1 MNTDYRIKLG
11 FFRHYK
17 TRKLEKKLGA
27 DGVLA
32 LIKLWEYASE
42 FRPDGDLSG
51 MADEDIELSIMW
63 DTEQTLMPIL
73 VSIGFV
79 DGQEGE
85 YRLHDWQEHN
95 PWAAEADERSGEARL
110 SRLFRT
116 NPEKAKELKA
126 QGRTGITQEEYQEF
140 KKPAQKYDRSTTVQ
154 RPYNDRS
161 TDRSTPAPAPAP
173 APPPKEDT
181 LVVVVTDQELSA
193 RDGPPPPPPIRIAR
207 TPKAETAAFETM
219 RALWAEICGPA
230 GLNELRDVGR
240 WPKKR
245 RDAAWTLWAV
255 EAKGDPEKIRKL
267 FRYVVSCPRLIGG
280 SKPRPGYS
288 EPWRMNFDWLL
299 GEDALARLME
309 GEFAPAV
316 AAHA

>member
-1 MNTDYRIKLG
+1 MNTDIRIDVG
-11 FFRHYK
+11 FLDHWK
-17 TRKLEKKLGA
+17 TDTIIAECGA
-27 DGVLA
+27 DGVLSLMRIWIFTA
-32 LIKLWEYASE
+32 QNK
-42 FRPDGDLSG
+42 PDGRLVG
-51 MADEDIELSIMW
+51 VKAEAIERIAKWRGEPGKLFSA
-63 DTEQTLMPIL
+63 L
-73 VSIGFV
+73 VELHFLERDS
-79 DGQEGE
+79 DGIWCI
-85 YRLHDWQEHN
+85 HDWKRHN
-95 PWAAEADERSGEARL
+95 PYAAEAEWRHERAKKANAARRNKENQHDFATSALEA
-110 SRLFRT
+110 S
-116 NPEKAKELKA
+116 N
-126 QGRTGITQEEYQEF
+126 
-140 KKPAQKYDRSTTVQ
+140 STATS
-154 RPYNDRS
+154 P
-161 TDRSTPAPAPAP
+161 PLPPP
-173 APPPKEDT
+173 PPPPPPPPKEDT

-288 EPWRMNFDWLL
+288 EPWRMSFDWLL

>member
-1 MNTDYRIKLG
+1 MALVSLWTFCGENRTN
-11 FFRHYK
+11 
-17 TRKLEKKLGA
+17 
-27 DGVLA
+27 GV
-32 LIKLWEYASE
+32 
-42 FRPDGDLSG
+42 LSG
-51 MADEDIELSIMW
+51 MDDDDIAIAADYPGDTKELIGALESLRLIERNGNDWAM
-63 DTEQTLMPIL
+63 
-73 VSIGFV
+73 
-79 DGQEGE
+79 
-85 YRLHDWQEHN
+85 HDWEDHQGYAIHAEARAEKARR
-95 PWAAEADERSGEARL
+95 AAEARWGSKKDAPSIKKDAP
-110 SRLFRT
+110 SIKKDAPSNAP
-116 NPEKAKELKA
+116 NPNPNPNPDPDP
-126 QGRTGITQEEYQEF
+126 I
-140 KKPAQKYDRSTTVQ
+140 QK
-154 RPYNDRS
+154 N
-161 TDRSTPAPAPAP
+161 
-173 APPPKEDT
+173 T
-181 LVVVVTDQELSA
+181 LVVVEADAELSA

-280 SKPRPGYS
+280 PKPRPGYS
-288 EPWRMNFDWLL
+288 EPWRMSFDWLL

>member
-1 MNTDYRIKLG
+1 
-11 FFRHYK
+11 
-17 TRKLEKKLGA
+17 
-27 DGVLA
+27 
-32 LIKLWEYASE
+32 
-42 FRPDGDLSG
+42 
-51 MADEDIELSIMW
+51 
-63 DTEQTLMPIL
+63 
-73 VSIGFV
+73 
-79 DGQEGE
+79 
-85 YRLHDWQEHN
+85 
-95 PWAAEADERSGEARL
+95 
-110 SRLFRT
+110 
-116 NPEKAKELKA
+116 
-126 QGRTGITQEEYQEF
+126 
-140 KKPAQKYDRSTTVQ
+140 
-154 RPYNDRS
+154 
-161 TDRSTPAPAPAP
+161 
-173 APPPKEDT
+173 
-181 LVVVVTDQELSA
+181 
-193 RDGPPPPPPIRIAR
+193 
-207 TPKAETAAFETM
+207 M